1 MPIFNSYMHNFQLVC
16 VATCSHFGSQTF
28 IPLPKGIGV
37 GFTSKTGIEEKCCGM
52 EKKFSPECNTS

>member
-1 MPIFNSYMHNFQLVC
+1 MHNFQLVC

-52 EKKFSPECNTS
+52 EKKFSPECDTSW